1 MISSVHAPGDLHT
14 LFIRE
19 TDNMIYDNQNMTLI
33 PVKDNSKVFFEFIIL
48 VKSWDLVKVHRGIK
62 KPEIVDI
69 WPKIM

>member
-1 MISSVHAPGDLHT
+1 MISFVHAPGDLHT

-48 VKSWDLVKVHRGIK
+48 VKS
-62 KPEIVDI
+62 
-69 WPKIM
+69 